1 MTRTTRLILA
11 MAGTVT
17 FFRAQDTA
25 CAGENDSAAQFQQA
39 PVVIYQ
45 EPPIYPYS
53 MRLSGNRGEVTV
65 EFIVDPEGHVA
76 KADVSKSSHPDF
88 EAPAVE
94 AVLKWKFKPGMKNG
108 HPVWVHMA
116 VPVIFDLLPFG
127 QADTLNLH
135 HLEGGEAV
143 EPWRIT
149 GGPAIGAPP
158 EFQYDE
164 APKPLLTSAP
174 VYPFDLLTRKIRG
187 KASVMFAVDLQGRTH
202 VVRVIDASLP
212 EFGAATT
219 AMIEAWKFEP
229 AKKGGKPCWALL
241 RKDQVFE
248 RDADDF
254 PMNESAQRLLG
265 LMKKDPSKILTDFRL
280 LDSAPKGRFT
290 PSPIVPDSVLKAN
303 VRAEA
308 LVEFIVDHAGHAQL
322 PRVISC
328 TSDDFG
334 WAAATAVARWQY
346 TTPSKNG
353 KAVDVVVR
361 VPLVF
366 SPVNPPVQGS

>member
-11 MAGTVT
+11 IIGTAT
-17 FFRAQDTA
+17 LSGAPNTA
-25 CAGENDSAAQFQQA
+25 CAGENDSATHSDQA
-39 PVVIYQ
+39 PVVIHQ
-45 EPPIYPYS
+45 ERPVYPYS
-53 MRLSGNRGEVTV
+53 MRLTGNRGEVTV
-65 EFIVDPEGHVA
+65 DFIVDPEGNVE
-76 KADVSKSSHPDF
+76 KADVTKSSHPDF

-116 VPVIFDLLPFG
+116 VPVIFDLLPYG
-127 QADTLNLH
+127 QADTMNLH
-135 HLEGGEAV
+135 HLDGGAAV
-143 EPWRIT
+143 EPWKIS
-149 GGPAIGAPP
+149 GSPAKGVPP
-158 EFQYDE
+158 EFQYDV
-164 APKPLLTSAP
+164 APNPLLTSAP
-174 VYPFDLLTRKIRG
+174 VYPYDLLIRKIKG
-187 KASVMFAVDLQGRTH
+187 KASVTFAIDTQGRTH

-212 EFGAATT
+212 EFGAAAT

-229 AKKGGKPCWALL
+229 AKKAGKPCWALL

-265 LMKKDPSKILTDFRL
+265 VLKKDPSKILADFRL
-280 LDSAPKGRFT
+280 LDAVPKGRFT
-290 PSPIVPDSVLKAN
+290 PSPIVPDSVRTAN

-308 LVEFIVDHAGHAQL
+308 VVEFIVDHAGHAQL
-322 PRVISC
+322 PRVISS
-328 TSDDFG
+328 TSDEFG

-346 TTPSKNG
+346 STPSKNG
-353 KAVDVVVR
+353 KAVDVLVR

-366 SPVNPPVQGS
+366 SPVNLAAKSS